1 MNKTLPQILIHMES
15 FMKAMNNK
23 IGVIKNKKLSIIY
36 KFYNIIN
43 CKIQLFSFDNIT
55 IVNIKKNYKFIN
67 F

>member
-1 MNKTLPQILIHMES
+1 MKKIDKIDIIEKIDKNWQTNWHEYKTLPQILIHMES

-43 CKIQLFSFDNIT
+43 CK
-55 IVNIKKNYKFIN
+55 V
-67 F
+67 

>member
-1 MNKTLPQILIHMES
+1 MES

-23 IGVIKNKKLSIIY
+23 IGVIKNKNISIIY

-43 CKIQLFSFDNIT
+43 CKVQLFSFDNIT